1 MLRMAKGYGNSS
13 DDEPWGETQGKGL
26 CPLFKSMIDRRRVTA
41 KRESRNKVG
50 DTILQGS
57 LEIQRQAGGFPP
69 HIQDSWD
76 LVLQVLKDGRL
87 GIRHLTS
94 GLSFG
99 KNKKKEL

>member
-1 MLRMAKGYGNSS
+1 
-13 DDEPWGETQGKGL
+13 
-26 CPLFKSMIDRRRVTA
+26 MIDRRRVTA

-99 KNKKKEL
+99 KNKKRNCKMPHTKHLEVYYYTVLRKPST